1 MSDLQLVKRDGIC
14 GICPAGCF
22 VTATFD
28 NDRLV
33 RVEPQEGHPLG
44 MICRIGRHSPE
55 IVHDPDRLLYPLRR
69 SGPKGGYDFRRISWD
84 EAFDSIVAQF
94 NAIKERQGGEAVAIY
109 TGRGSFDMALC
120 DLFQPADAA
129 VSSASSVLFPFGSPN
144 TLGVGAL
151 CYVSF
156 AMIAP
161 HVTMGEM
168 LITMETD
175 LEQADLIVIWGA
187 NPATD
192 SPPLAQRQIM
202 EAKGRGA
209 SVVAIDP
216 RRSESA
222 VEAEA
227 QWIPIRP
234 GTDGALALALIG
246 VLVEEELYDEK
257 FARDWTVG
265 FPELCQ
271 LVQHYRPE
279 QAEQI
284 TGVPAQTV
292 RELARQ
298 LAAARGA
305 CPVMY
310 TGLEYSDSGVQA
322 IRAVLTLFAL
332 AGKLDV
338 PGGIMFRMKQNIF
351 PQNRSR
357 LVPNPDIRKAPGR
370 DRFPIYSAYRGESHA
385 SVLPEAVLE
394 GNPYP
399 IRALMVLGGSIITA
413 WPNSELWRRTFSALD
428 FMVCVNRYHTAD
440 SAYADIVLPATT
452 YYENVS
458 YMRYG
463 PLFKIREK
471 LMEPRGEARNDFF
484 IQAELARRLGYG
496 HLYPQS
502 EDEMLRFALEGSGF
516 TLEEVRAAGG
526 EARVPTVMMQYKK
539 WEKGLLRPD
548 GKPGFDTPSGKF
560 EIASSILAE
569 HGYDP
574 LPVYTEPA
582 EGPLANPVLAR
593 EFPLVFNSG
602 ARTVHDFRSQHHGV
616 RGLCDRHR
624 EPPVTLN
631 SADAVKLG
639 IADSERV
646 WVESPRGRA
655 LFQARVTDDIMPGC
669 IDAAMG
675 GGGPLGSK
683 AWQQCNVNDLTDPGR
698 YDPISGFPVYKTL
711 LCRVRKAT
719 GDAAGLNASDEAGP
733 VPAQGVATGVP
744 PASVAMPSLTSSAE
758 GEPGGA
764 GERGRG
770 SEAGSSSAVT
780 LAGPAPEGREAPEG
794 EGGVSGTFPEWT
806 VSGTTR
812 EGIAPGGGVSL
823 RRVYLDHN
831 ATTQVAPE
839 VRDAMLPFLGE
850 ECGNPSSIHGIGNRA
865 RQAVEGA
872 RRVVAQALNCTARRI
887 VFTGGGSEA
896 DNLAIR
902 GVAQASDGSRRHLVV
917 SSIEH
922 PAVLAPFRALA
933 ASGYELTVLPV
944 NREGVVEP
952 AQLEAALR
960 PDTLLV
966 SVMLANNE
974 TGALQPIP
982 ELARLSHSRGA
993 LFHCDA
999 VQGFGK
1005 MQLDVEKLEVDLLAV
1020 SAHKLHGPK
1029 GVGALYVGRE
1039 IALEPLILGGG
1050 QERGLRAGTENV
1062 PGIVGFAKA
1071 VELSQKR
1078 LYGDE
1083 MAQVARLRDRLEE
1096 GIMRILPES
1105 RRNGPKV
1112 ERLANTLSIILP
1124 GIRGESLVLLLDRR
1138 GIAFSSGSACKSGNP
1153 DPSHALLAM
1162 GLTPQEAHCSV
1173 RFSLGAGTTGE
1184 EIDYVIEALEEVL
1197 GETRSA
1203 VRFVPC
1209 R

>member
-1 MSDLQLVKRDGIC
+1 MIPDCSVEKVSGLC

-22 VTATFD
+22 VTASVED
-28 NDRLV
+28 GRLV
-33 RVEPQEGHPLG
+33 RVEPQQGHPLG
-44 MICRIGRHSPE
+44 MLCRIGLHSPE

-69 SGPKGGYDFRRISWD
+69 SGPKGNYRFDRISWD
-84 EAFDSIVAQF
+84 EAFDTITARF
-94 NAIKERQGGEAVAIY
+94 GEIKENFGPEAVAIY

-120 DLFQPADAA
+120 DIFQPADAA

-175 LEQADLIVIWGA
+175 LEQAELIVIWGS

-192 SPPLAQRQIM
+192 SPPLTHRLIL
-202 EAKGRGA
+202 EARERGA
-209 SVVAIDP
+209 SIIAIDP
-216 RRSESA
+216 RRSETA
-222 VEAEA
+222 REVEA

-246 VLVEEELYDEK
+246 VLVEEELYDER

-279 QAEQI
+279 VAQQI
-284 TGVPAQTV
+284 TGVPAETV

-322 IRAVLTLFAL
+322 IRGVFTLFAL

-338 PGGIMFRMKQNIF
+338 PGGVLFRMKQNVF

-357 LVPNPDIRKAPGR
+357 LVPNPDMRKALGR
-370 DRFPIYSAYRGESHA
+370 DRFPLYSAYRGESHA

-394 GNPYP
+394 GKPYP
-399 IRALMVLGGSIITA
+399 IRALTVLGGSIITA
-413 WPNSELWRRTFSALD
+413 WPNPELWRKTLAALD
-428 FMVCVNRYHTAD
+428 FLVCINRYHSAD
-440 SAYADIVLPATT
+440 SAYADIVLPAAT
-452 YYENVS
+452 YYEIVS

-463 PLFKIREK
+463 ALFKIRER
-471 LMEPRGEARNDFF
+471 LVAPQGEARSDFL
-484 IQAELARRLGYG
+484 IMAELAKRLGYG
-496 HLYPQS
+496 HLYPQG
-502 EDEMLRFALEGSGF
+502 EDELLRFALQGTGF

-526 EARVPTVMMQYKK
+526 EARVPTAMMQYKK

-548 GKPGFDTPSGKF
+548 GKPGFNTPSGKF
-560 EIASSILAE
+560 EIASSLLAE
-569 HGYDP
+569 HGYHP

-582 EGPLANPVLAR
+582 EGPLANPELAR
-593 EFPLVFNSG
+593 EYPLVFNSG

-616 RGLCDRHR
+616 KGLSDRHA
-624 EPPVTLN
+624 EPPVTMN
-631 SADAVKLG
+631 REDATDLG
-639 IADSERV
+639 ISDGDRV
-646 WVESPRGRA
+646 WVETPRGQA
-655 LFQARVTDDIMPGC
+655 LFLAQLTDDMMRGS

-683 AWQQCNVNDLTDPGR
+683 AWQQCNVNQLTDPGR
-698 YDPISGFPVYKTL
+698 YDPVSGFPIYKTL
-711 LCRVRKAT
+711 LCRVRKAQC
-719 GDAAGLNASDEAGP
+719 D
-733 VPAQGVATGVP
+733 GVADADLSTP
-744 PASVAMPSLTSSAE
+744 RQAPSSAPA
-758 GEPGGA
+758 GHLLPGGE
-764 GERGRG
+764 GLE
-770 SEAGSSSAVT
+770 T
-780 LAGPAPEGREAPEG
+780 CFPETG
-794 EGGVSGTFPEWT
+794 EGGTGEKQGSVP
-806 VSGTTR
+806 
-812 EGIAPGGGVSL
+812 PL
-823 RRVYLDHN
+823 RRIYLDHN
-831 ATTQVAPE
+831 ATTPVAPE
-839 VRDAMLPFLGE
+839 VREAMLPFLGDD
-850 ECGNPSSIHGIGNRA
+850 CGNPSSIHSTGNRA
-865 RQAVEGA
+865 KSALEAA

-887 VFTGGGSEA
+887 IFTGGGSEA
-896 DNLAIR
+896 DNLAIM
-902 GVAQASDGSRRHLVV
+902 GVALASDGSRRHLVV

-933 ASGYELTVLPV
+933 AAGYELTILPV
-944 NREGVVEP
+944 NRDGLVEP
-952 AQLEAALR
+952 AQLEQVIR

-974 TGALQPIP
+974 TGAIQPVA
-982 ELARLSHSRGA
+982 ELARISHRFGA

-1005 MQLDVEKLEVDLLAV
+1005 LQMDVEELGVDLLAV
-1020 SAHKLHGPK
+1020 SAHKIHGPK
-1029 GVGALYVGRE
+1029 GVGALYVGKDVP
-1039 IALEPLILGGG
+1039 LEPLIMGGG

-1062 PGIVGFAKA
+1062 PGIAGFAKA
-1071 VELSQKR
+1071 VELSLKR

-1083 MAQVARLRDRLEE
+1083 SARVARLRDRLEA
-1096 GIMRILPES
+1096 GIMAVLPGS
-1105 RRNGPKV
+1105 RRNGPQFQ
-1112 ERLANTLSIILP
+1112 RLPNTLSMTLP
-1124 GIRGESLVLLLDRR
+1124 EIRGESLVLLLDRK

-1173 RFSLGAGTTGE
+1173 RFSLGACNSEE
-1184 EIDYVIEALEEVL
+1184 EIDYLLESLRELL
-1197 GETRSA
+1197 GETRSS